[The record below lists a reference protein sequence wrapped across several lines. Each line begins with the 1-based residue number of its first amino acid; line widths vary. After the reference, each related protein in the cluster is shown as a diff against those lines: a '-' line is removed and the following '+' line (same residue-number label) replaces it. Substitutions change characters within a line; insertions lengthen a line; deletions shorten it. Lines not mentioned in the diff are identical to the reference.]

1 MTPRGLLPII
11 VVVSAACGA
20 DTATQQQEQAPS
32 RAQMEAP
39 RASPAPTT
47 AAVVPQNPGDRTI
60 RRELNLA
67 IDSDSD
73 LTDRDISFIVSNGD
87 VSVTGIVQSEA
98 ERERINH
105 LAMRIPGVKSVANAL
120 RISE

>member
-1 MTPRGLLPII
+1 MTPRGLFSII

-20 DTATQQQEQAPS
+20 DTATQQQVQAPS

-39 RASPAPTT
+39 RASPASTA

-60 RRELNLA
+60 RRELNFA

-87 VSVTGIVQSEA
+87 VRVTGIVQTEA

>member
-1 MTPRGLLPII
+1 MTPRGLLPIVI
-11 VVVSAACGA
+11 VVSAACGA
-20 DTATQQQEQAPS
+20 DTATQQQEPAPS

-39 RASPAPTT
+39 RASPASTA

>member
-1 MTPRGLLPII
+1 
-11 VVVSAACGA
+11 
-20 DTATQQQEQAPS
+20 
-32 RAQMEAP
+32 MEAP
-39 RASPAPTT
+39 RASPAATT

-67 IDSDSD
+67 IDSDAD

-87 VSVTGIVQSEA
+87 VSVTGIVHSEA